1 MNRNARSRDIRV
13 NEFSLPVICSAPL
26 IHWHSFKWTHSVG
39 VVSPWDLKLQ
49 RNSGVRTTQR
59 FLHRIRCFDCFT
71 RAPSIMISPW
81 WITGRSDIFRP
92 KRQKDVTTQNC
103 GNINLSPSLGRSQLV
118 YPFRYTKFIHK
129 NPPNNCWTSKVSTGF
144 NSQSP
149 CFNFI
154 KALSLRPSCNLCR
167 KSSSKVIS

>member
-1 MNRNARSRDIRV
+1 MLGRTSCFPITESHFSRSLADDAMNRNARSRDIRV

-59 FLHRIRCFDCFT
+59 FRHRIRCFDCFT

-81 WITGRSDIFRP
+81 SITGRSDIFRP
-92 KRQKDVTTQNC
+92 KRQRCYHSKLRKHKLEPKFRPFTVGISFPLHQ
-103 GNINLSPSLGRSQLV
+103 I
-118 YPFRYTKFIHK
+118 YP
-129 NPPNNCWTSKVSTGF
+129 
-144 NSQSP
+144 
-149 CFNFI
+149 
-154 KALSLRPSCNLCR
+154 
-167 KSSSKVIS
+167 